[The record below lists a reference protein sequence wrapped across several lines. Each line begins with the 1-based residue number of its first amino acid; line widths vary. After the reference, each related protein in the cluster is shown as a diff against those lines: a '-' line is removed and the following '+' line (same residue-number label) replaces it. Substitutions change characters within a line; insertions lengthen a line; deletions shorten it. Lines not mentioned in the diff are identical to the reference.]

1 LTRARARITLWLR
14 HRRWLKRAAPA
25 ALPVNLCQELAMQH
39 IHPPPDQ
46 AMSNHP
52 LEYSD
57 PELRAYAE
65 EQAEDIFEAVVRY
78 MPLVLPIMAALL
90 IFMLAF
96 VAVTMA

>member
-1 LTRARARITLWLR
+1 
-14 HRRWLKRAAPA
+14 
-25 ALPVNLCQELAMQH
+25 
-39 IHPPPDQ
+39 
-46 AMSNHP
+46 
-52 LEYSD
+52 
-57 PELRAYAE
+57 LRAYAE